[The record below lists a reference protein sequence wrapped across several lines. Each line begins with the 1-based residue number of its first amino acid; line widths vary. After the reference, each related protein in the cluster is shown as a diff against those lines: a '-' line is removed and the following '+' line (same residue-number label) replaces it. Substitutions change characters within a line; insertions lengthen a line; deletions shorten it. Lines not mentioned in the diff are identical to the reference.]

1 MPFKKDKT
9 ILILLITILIF
20 FSSYIWNF
28 INIPFRDDEILGEY
42 SVNNHHS
49 LNDSLRYLVFI
60 LIPIT
65 GYLFF
70 KLLIEKKKIN
80 FSYLRHS
87 NLEFSQST
95 SKIYIVNL
103 FFIFIL
109 VLEFLSLSFPTTTLD
124 IFHEGQKLSS
134 AYKGLLDGSLW
145 SGSYITT
152 GIINENLGAR
162 FIWMIFNHESI
173 GSVRLLELIYI
184 LIFKILLI
192 CLIYETTKKNFF
204 SENLKLFYFLSTSLI
219 SLFFIDYDLST
230 GDSFSYR
237 DIPIIISLVIFFRY
251 INNIDRIYF
260 PLIFLGLLS
269 VVSFLWSIDRALIV
283 FLLLILICFYLL
295 INKKYINFF
304 LLIFSVI
311 IFWTLTYIFL
321 GKEFNYFIE
330 NTFSI
335 LKNINY
341 IFGIIHPAPF
351 SDMQNSSRATKSL
364 LLIVFSIL
372 ISFSFLFSKKLKYS
386 WHFKVLIITLSFV
399 SFCSYIYALGRSD
412 GGHIKQTTGII
423 LLFYLVFTFYSLIRY
438 FEKLNLNHQ
447 FKDNFILFSNIILLI
462 FFLLSVEI
470 NINKT
475 MNYSQRIKQY
485 IHLNDNSFLSKE
497 QTYFVEQMEPIT
509 RNYQCLQLFTY
520 DAALPY
526 LLKKPNCSRYYFIYS
541 VGSLKDQK
549 NLIEEMKNTKLVIYS
564 GQTDNWG
571 FKPQKKLPLV
581 DNYINSNFLDN
592 IKILNWEVKI
602 R

>member
-9 ILILLITILIF
+9 VLILLITILIF

-70 KLLIEKKKIN
+70 KLLIEKKKMN

-87 NLEFSQST
+87 NLELSQST
-95 SKIYIVNL
+95 SKIYLVNL

-173 GSVRLLELIYI
+173 GSVRLLELLYI

>member
-1 MPFKKDKT
+1 M
-9 ILILLITILIF
+9 
-20 FSSYIWNF
+20 
-28 INIPFRDDEILGEY
+28 
-42 SVNNHHS
+42 
-49 LNDSLRYLVFI
+49 
-60 LIPIT
+60 
-65 GYLFF
+65 
-70 KLLIEKKKIN
+70 N

-95 SKIYIVNL
+95 SKIYLVNL

-204 SENLKLFYFLSTSLI
+204 SENLKLFYFLLTSLI

-447 FKDNFILFSNIILLI
+447 FKDNFILFSNIILII

-549 NLIEEMKNTKLVIYS
+549 NLIEEMKNTKLAIYS

>member
-9 ILILLITILIF
+9 VLILLITILIF

-70 KLLIEKKKIN
+70 KLLIEKKKMN

-87 NLEFSQST
+87 NLELSQST
-95 SKIYIVNL
+95 SKIYLVNL

-173 GSVRLLELIYI
+173 GSVRLLELLYI

-237 DIPIIISLVIFFRY
+237 DIPIIISLVIFLRY
-251 INNIDRIYF
+251 LNNIDRIYF
-260 PLIFLGLLS
+260 PLIFLGLIS

-423 LLFYLVFTFYSLIRY
+423 LLFYLVFTFYNLIRY
-438 FEKLNLNHQ
+438 FEKLNFDHQ
-447 FKDNFILFSNIILLI
+447 FKNNFILFNNIILLI
-462 FFLLSVEI
+462 FFIFSVEI

-475 MNYSQRIKQY
+475 VNYLQRIKQY

-497 QTYFVEQMEPIT
+497 QTYFVEQMESIT

>member
-70 KLLIEKKKIN
+70 KLLIEKKKMN

-87 NLEFSQST
+87 NLELSQST
-95 SKIYIVNL
+95 SKIYLVNL

-173 GSVRLLELIYI
+173 GSVRLLELLYI

-462 FFLLSVEI
+462 FFLFSVEI

-571 FKPQKKLPLV
+571 FKPQKKLPFV

>member
-9 ILILLITILIF
+9 VLILLITILIF

-28 INIPFRDDEILGEY
+28 INIPFRDNEILGEY

-173 GSVRLLELIYI
+173 GSVRLLELLYI

-251 INNIDRIYF
+251 LNNIDRIYF
-260 PLIFLGLLS
+260 PLIFLGLIS

-423 LLFYLVFTFYSLIRY
+423 LLFYLVFTFYNLIRY
-438 FEKLNLNHQ
+438 FEKLNFNHQ
-447 FKDNFILFSNIILLI
+447 FKDNFILFNNIILLI
-462 FFLLSVEI
+462 FFIFSVEI

-475 MNYSQRIKQY
+475 VNYLQRIKQY

-497 QTYFVEQMEPIT
+497 QTYFVEQMESIT

>member
-1 MPFKKDKT
+1 MPFKKNKT
-9 ILILLITILIF
+9 VLILLITILIF
-20 FSSYIWNF
+20 FSSFIWNF
-28 INIPFRDDEILGEY
+28 INIPFHQDEILGEY

-80 FSYLRHS
+80 FTYLRHS
-87 NLEFSQST
+87 NLEFSEST

-109 VLEFLSLSFPTTTLD
+109 ILEFLSLSFPTNTLD

-173 GSVRLLELIYI
+173 GSARLLELLYI
-184 LIFKILLI
+184 LFFKILLI
-192 CLIYETTKKNFF
+192 CLIYEITKKNFF

-237 DIPIIISLVIFFRY
+237 DIPIIICLVIFFRY

-335 LKNINY
+335 LKNSNY

-423 LLFYLVFTFYSLIRY
+423 LLFFLVFTFYNLIRY
-438 FEKLNLNHQ
+438 FKKLNLNHQ
-447 FKDNFILFSNIILLI
+447 FKDNFILFNNIILLI
-462 FFLLSVEI
+462 FLIFSVEI

-475 MNYSQRIKQY
+475 VNYLQRIKQY

-509 RNYQCLQLFTY
+509 RDYQCLQLFTY

-526 LLKKPNCSRYYFIYS
+526 LLKKPSCSRYYFIYS
-541 VGSLKDQK
+541 VGSLKNQK

-571 FKPQKKLPLV
+571 FKPKKKLPLV
-581 DNYINSNFLDN
+581 DNYINSNFLNN
-592 IKILNWEVKI
+592 IKILDWEVKI

>member
-1 MPFKKDKT
+1 M
-9 ILILLITILIF
+9 
-20 FSSYIWNF
+20 
-28 INIPFRDDEILGEY
+28 
-42 SVNNHHS
+42 
-49 LNDSLRYLVFI
+49 
-60 LIPIT
+60 
-65 GYLFF
+65 
-70 KLLIEKKKIN
+70 
-80 FSYLRHS
+80 
-87 NLEFSQST
+87 
-95 SKIYIVNL
+95 
-103 FFIFIL
+103 
-109 VLEFLSLSFPTTTLD
+109 
-124 IFHEGQKLSS
+124 
-134 AYKGLLDGSLW
+134 
-145 SGSYITT
+145 
-152 GIINENLGAR
+152 
-162 FIWMIFNHESI
+162 
-173 GSVRLLELIYI
+173 
-184 LIFKILLI
+184 
-192 CLIYETTKKNFF
+192 
-204 SENLKLFYFLSTSLI
+204 
-219 SLFFIDYDLST
+219 
-230 GDSFSYR
+230 
-237 DIPIIISLVIFFRY
+237 
-251 INNIDRIYF
+251 
-260 PLIFLGLLS
+260 
-269 VVSFLWSIDRALIV
+269 
-283 FLLLILICFYLL
+283 
-295 INKKYINFF
+295 
-304 LLIFSVI
+304 I

-571 FKPQKKLPLV
+571 FKPQKKLPFV

>member
-9 ILILLITILIF
+9 VLILLITILIF

-173 GSVRLLELIYI
+173 GSVRLLELLYI

-462 FFLLSVEI
+462 FFLFSVEI

>member
-9 ILILLITILIF
+9 VLILLITILIF

-70 KLLIEKKKIN
+70 KLLIEKKKMN

-87 NLEFSQST
+87 NLELSQST
-95 SKIYIVNL
+95 SKIYLVNL

-173 GSVRLLELIYI
+173 GSVRLLELLYI

-204 SENLKLFYFLSTSLI
+204 SENLKLFYFLLTSLI

-462 FFLLSVEI
+462 FFLFSVEI

>member
-9 ILILLITILIF
+9 VLILLITILIF

-70 KLLIEKKKIN
+70 KLLIEKKKLN

-162 FIWMIFNHESI
+162 FIWMIFSHESI

-295 INKKYINFF
+295 INKKYVNFF

-423 LLFYLVFTFYSLIRY
+423 LLFYLVFTFYNLIKY
-438 FEKLNLNHQ
+438 FEKLSLNHR
-447 FKDNFILFSNIILLI
+447 FKDNFILFNNIILLI
-462 FFLLSVEI
+462 FFIFSVEI

-475 MNYSQRIKQY
+475 VNYSQRIKQY

-497 QTYFVEQMEPIT
+497 QTYFVEQMEPLT

-571 FKPQKKLPLV
+571 FNPKKKLPLV
-581 DNYINSNFLDN
+581 DNYINSNFFDN
-592 IKILNWEVKI
+592 IKILNWAVKI

>member
-9 ILILLITILIF
+9 VLILLITILIF

-70 KLLIEKKKIN
+70 KLLIEKKKMN

-87 NLEFSQST
+87 NLELSQST
-95 SKIYIVNL
+95 SKIYLVNL

-173 GSVRLLELIYI
+173 GSVRLLELLYI

-204 SENLKLFYFLSTSLI
+204 SENLKLFYFLLTSLI

>member
-1 MPFKKDKT
+1 MK
-9 ILILLITILIF
+9 
-20 FSSYIWNF
+20 
-28 INIPFRDDEILGEY
+28 
-42 SVNNHHS
+42 
-49 LNDSLRYLVFI
+49 
-60 LIPIT
+60 
-65 GYLFF
+65 
-70 KLLIEKKKIN
+70 KKKIN

-173 GSVRLLELIYI
+173 GSVRLLELLYI

-237 DIPIIISLVIFFRY
+237 DIPIIISLVIFLRY
-251 INNIDRIYF
+251 LNNIDRIYF
-260 PLIFLGLLS
+260 PLIFLGLIS

-423 LLFYLVFTFYSLIRY
+423 LLFYLVFTFYNLIRY
-438 FEKLNLNHQ
+438 FEKLNFNHQ
-447 FKDNFILFSNIILLI
+447 FKDNFILFNNIILLI
-462 FFLLSVEI
+462 FFIFSVEI

-475 MNYSQRIKQY
+475 VNYLQRIKQY

-497 QTYFVEQMEPIT
+497 QTYFVEQMESIT

>member
-9 ILILLITILIF
+9 VLILLITILIF

-103 FFIFIL
+103 FLIFIL

-173 GSVRLLELIYI
+173 GSVRLLELLYI

-438 FEKLNLNHQ
+438 FEKLNFNHQ

-571 FKPQKKLPLV
+571 FKPQKKLPFV